1 MAECNQGFDFY
12 WSGTKEILL
21 QMSKLYKQIKDNPND
36 NGGLQNQF
44 ALRIVT
50 LDKDIDCLFNTLTFL
65 SDLDQIGKLNNLYND
80 FNGGFYD
87 SMDEGKFL
95 CRDIVEKIF
104 TVANFHV
111 EQLDGDQESWK
122 SLKARYE
129 QLLSMIPRQ

>member
-12 WSGTKEILL
+12 WNRTKEILL
-21 QMSKLYKQIKDNPND
+21 QMSKLHKQIKESPND
-36 NGGLQNQF
+36 SGLQNQF

-50 LDKDIDCLFNTLTFL
+50 LDKDVNCLFNTLTFL
-65 SDLDQIGKLNNLYND
+65 GDLEQIGKLNNLYND

-87 SMDEGKFL
+87 NMDESKFL

-111 EQLDGDQESWK
+111 VQLDGDQESWK
-122 SLKARYE
+122 SLKAKYE